1 MYAVGGA
8 SLASGGIAGFI
19 PDQFEAA
26 LRADPRINAVVM
38 DGGGNDVLICDAL
51 RFPGCGEC
59 KNSANS
65 PNLPVC
71 RAVVQAAVDRARVL
85 MNRAADVGVK
95 DVIYFFYPR
104 VPEGTIIGGA
114 KPNAIL
120 DYALPLA
127 RDLCNSAAQTT
138 GGRLRCHFVDMI
150 PVFQG
155 HSEYFAPL
163 DIHPNGLGSAAMAKA
178 IWAQM
183 RSSCV
188 AQKSASGCCG

>member
-8 SLASGGIAGFI
+8 SLASGGITGFI

-26 LRADPRINAVVM
+26 VRADARINAVVM
-38 DGGGNDVLICDAL
+38 DGGGNDVLICDAF

-59 KNSANS
+59 KNSTNS

-71 RAVVQAAVDRARVL
+71 RAIIQTALDRARVV

-114 KPNAIL
+114 KPNSIL

-155 HSEYFAPL
+155 HPEYFAPA